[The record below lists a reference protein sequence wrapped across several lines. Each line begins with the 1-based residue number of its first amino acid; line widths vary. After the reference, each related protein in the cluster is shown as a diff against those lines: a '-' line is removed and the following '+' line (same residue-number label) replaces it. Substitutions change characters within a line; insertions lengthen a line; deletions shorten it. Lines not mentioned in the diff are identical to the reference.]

1 MSRLP
6 ETVSQQFNQLFAV
19 IGQANDDLK
28 MTIAEASMV
37 GNFADVIA
45 NVENCN
51 RLKDLEQ
58 NIRAC
63 LNNFANP
70 SKPVAAEKNF
80 TRRSRNRT
88 RKSLGR
94 LRVTIAGKVIEK
106 NTIAETFFETLKVF
120 DLDRVAKLNKVVTAI
135 PLLSRKPAT
144 GYQAQRTWN
153 GWHVTTHVNSH
164 TATVVLN
171 EISAEL
177 RMPIKVELING

>member
-6 ETVSQQFNQLFAV
+6 ETVSQHFNQLFAV
-19 IGQANDDLK
+19 MGQANDDLK

-58 NIRAC
+58 NIRVC

-70 SKPVAAEKNF
+70 NKTVVAEKNF
-80 TRRSRNRT
+80 TRRRRNRT
-88 RKSLGR
+88 RKTLGR

-120 DLDRVAKLNKVVTAI
+120 GLDQVARLNKTVTSI
-135 PLLSRKPAT
+135 PLISRNPST
-144 GYQAQRTWN
+144 GYQTQRTWN
-153 GWHVTTHVNSH
+153 GWHVTTHVNTQ
-164 TATVVLN
+164 TATAMLN
-171 EISAEL
+171 EIAEAL
-177 RMPIKVELING
+177 NTRIKVELIKG

>member
-6 ETVSQQFNQLFAV
+6 ETVNQLFAV
-19 IGQANDDLK
+19 MGQANDDLK

-58 NIRAC
+58 NIRVC

-70 SKPVAAEKNF
+70 STAMASEKNF
-80 TRRSRNRT
+80 NRHGRNRT

-120 DLDRVAKLNKVVTAI
+120 GLDQVARLNKTVTSI
-135 PLLSRKPAT
+135 PLISRKPAT

-177 RMPIKVELING
+177 RMPIKVELVNG